1 MESWLWT
8 QKQDIGP
15 SPRFGSSMVYDSSL
29 KRIILFGG
37 GLDWNI
43 AKNDTWE
50 WKDNTWTQ
58 IADSGPSPRVHYAM
72 EYDSSRNKVV
82 LFGGRNT
89 LEASATKF
97 GDTWELEGSE
107 WTQIAD
113 TGPSGRFAHKITYD
127 TYKKKIILFGGFS
140 GSLYGDT
147 WELDGSEWTQI
158 ADSGPMPRYYHAM
171 TYDPSNHVV
180 VVFGGFNTDRL
191 GDTWVMSNNNVWKKM
206 QDIGPD
212 PRYSL
217 NMVYADTRTVLFGGM
232 ASTLDGTTWDWDGS
246 AWTQRQN
253 MGPSSRSGYSMAY
266 DSERKRVVLFGGVG
280 SSGYLGDTWELKILT
295 IPE

>member
-15 SPRFGSSMVYDSSL
+15 SPRFGSSMAYDSSL

-43 AKNDTWE
+43 TKNDTWE

-72 EYDSSRNKVV
+72 EYDSSRK
-82 LFGGRNT
+82 
-89 LEASATKF
+89 
-97 GDTWELEGSE
+97 
-107 WTQIAD
+107 
-113 TGPSGRFAHKITYD
+113 
-127 TYKKKIILFGGFS
+127 
-140 GSLYGDT
+140 
-147 WELDGSEWTQI
+147 
-158 ADSGPMPRYYHAM
+158 
-171 TYDPSNHVV
+171 
-180 VVFGGFNTDRL
+180 
-191 GDTWVMSNNNVWKKM
+191 
-206 QDIGPD
+206 
-212 PRYSL
+212 
-217 NMVYADTRTVLFGGM
+217 
-232 ASTLDGTTWDWDGS
+232 WDWDGS
-246 AWTQRQN
+246 NWTQRQN

-266 DSERKRVVLFGGVG
+266 DSERKRVVLFGGAG